1 MLSAEE
7 NERLTRVGGGTPMR
21 ELVRRFWLPFL
32 QVSDGAEP
40 DGPPVRVTLLGEQ
53 LVAFRDT
60 SSRIGLIDRLCAHRC
75 ANLFFGRNE
84 ENGLRCTYHGWKYNV
99 RRHAHGGEHFQG
111 ILNPTEQ
118 SIREETMSALPA
130 DMGGAAQISTA
141 MRVLAEIIASD
152 VSLLL
157 RFNHAIDAVT

>member
-1 MLSAEE
+1 MLTGEE
-7 NERLTRVGGGTPMR
+7 NERLTRVGRGTPMG

-32 QVSDGAEP
+32 QVSDVAEP

-60 SSRIGLIDRLCAHRC
+60 SGRIGLIDRFCAHRC

-99 RRHAHGGEHFQG
+99 EGRCVDM
-111 ILNPTEQ
+111 PTEDAA
-118 SIREETMSALPA
+118 STFKDNIRL
-130 DMGGAAQISTA
+130 AAYPVRDQC
-141 MRVLAEIIASD
+141 RYCH
-152 VSLLL
+152 
-157 RFNHAIDAVT
+157 R